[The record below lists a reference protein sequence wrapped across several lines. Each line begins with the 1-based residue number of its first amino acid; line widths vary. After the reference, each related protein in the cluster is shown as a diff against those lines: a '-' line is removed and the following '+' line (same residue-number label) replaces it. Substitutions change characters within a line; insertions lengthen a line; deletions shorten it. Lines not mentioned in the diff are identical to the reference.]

1 VTALEGRTVV
11 LGITGSVAA
20 YKAVEVAR
28 LLLKE
33 GARVEA
39 VMTRSAE
46 RFLGAVTLS
55 GITGRPALRD
65 MWDPSV
71 PGELHVALADR
82 ADCVLV
88 APCTA
93 DALARFAAGR
103 ADDLLAALVL
113 SARGPVLVAPA
124 MHPRMWAHPATQ
136 RSART
141 LAEDGR
147 VTLVGPAFGEVASG
161 DVGLG
166 RMVEPA
172 ELVAATRAALGPR
185 DLAGRRVLVTAGPTH
200 EALDP
205 VRFLGNRSSGKM
217 GFAIARAARARGA
230 DVVLVAGPVSEPT
243 PAGVRRVDVTTA
255 LELSAAIDAE
265 VGPEVDRVD
274 LLIMAAAVADFRPA
288 RASDRKIKKA
298 PGVAPPAIELAQ
310 NPDLLAGLGA
320 RRAARAHAP
329 GGGAV
334 LVGFALE
341 TGDDAEI
348 VAYGEQK
355 LRDKRV
361 DLVVANRADESL
373 GRGTNRVALIATD
386 GATWLPEATK
396 EALAERI
403 LDRALALAR
412 AR

>member
-1 VTALEGRTVV
+1 M

-55 GITGRPALRD
+55 GITGRPVLRD
-65 MWDPSV
+65 MWDASS

-124 MHPRMWAHPATQ
+124 MHPRMWGHPATQ

-147 VTLVGPAFGEVASG
+147 VTIVGPAFGEVASG

-172 ELVAATRAALGPR
+172 DLAAATRAALGPR

-200 EALDP
+200 EPLDP

-217 GFAIARAARARGA
+217 GFALARAARARGA
-230 DVVLVAGPVSEPT
+230 EVVLVAGPVFEPT
-243 PAGVRRVDVTTA
+243 PPGVRRVDVTTA
-255 LELSAAIDAE
+255 LELSAAIDTE
-265 VGPEVDRVD
+265 VGPEVDGVD

-288 RASDRKIKKA
+288 SPSERKIKKA
-298 PGVAPPAIELAQ
+298 PGAPPPVLALAQ

-320 RRAARAHAP
+320 RRAA
-329 GGGAV
+329 GGAV

-341 TGDDAEI
+341 TGDDTEILAYAER
-348 VAYGEQK
+348 K

-373 GRGTNRVALIATD
+373 GRGTNRVALLATD

-403 LDRALALAR
+403 LDKALALSR
-412 AR
+412 PH

>member
-1 VTALEGRTVV
+1 M

-46 RFLGAVTLS
+46 RFLGPVTLS
-55 GITGRPALRD
+55 GITGRPVLRD
-65 MWDPSV
+65 MWDPST

-93 DALARFAAGR
+93 DTLARFASGR

-113 SARGPVLVAPA
+113 SSRGPVLVAPA

-136 RSART
+136 RNART

-147 VTLVGPAFGEVASG
+147 LTLVGPAFGEVASG

-172 ELVAATRAALGPR
+172 ELVAAVCAALGPR
-185 DLAGRRVLVTAGPTH
+185 DFAGLRVLVTAGPTH
-200 EALDP
+200 EPLDP

-217 GFAIARAARARGA
+217 GFALARAAKARGA
-230 DVVLVAGPVSEPT
+230 EVVLIAGPVAEPT
-243 PAGVRRVDVTTA
+243 PAGVRRVDITTA
-255 LELSAAIDAE
+255 LELSAALDAE
-265 VGPEVDRVD
+265 VGEQVDQVD
-274 LLIMAAAVADFRPA
+274 LVIMAAAVADFRPA
-288 RASDRKIKKA
+288 TTSDRKIKKA
-298 PGVAPPAIELAQ
+298 PGAPPPALALAQ

-320 RRAARAHAP
+320 RRGSRGRCGSQGARP
-329 GGGAV
+329 AV

-348 VAYGEQK
+348 VAYGETK
-355 LRDKRV
+355 LAAKRV

-373 GRGTNRVALIATD
+373 GQGTNRVALIGHD
-386 GATWLPEATK
+386 GATWLPHATK
-396 EALAERI
+396 ETLADSI
-403 LDRALALAR
+403 LDRALALSQAR
-412 AR
+412 